1 MAARILILSVLRTLV
16 ALVLIGFLSAC
27 VTGTRTSGTLFPIE
41 RTNEVQVG
49 MTQQD
54 LIDILGAPYVKES
67 YIGGTKLIWSYS
79 TTTKDHTFVVT
90 IVDNLVASRSEYIY
104 YH

>member
-1 MAARILILSVLRTLV
+1 MAARILA
-16 ALVLIGFLSAC
+16 ALVLSGLLVAC
-27 VTGTRTSGTLFPIE
+27 ATTETHTSGTFFPVE
-41 RTNEVQVG
+41 RTSEVEVG
-49 MTQQD
+49 MTQQQ
-54 LIDILGAPYVKES
+54 LIDLLGVPYVEEP

-79 TTTKDHTFVVT
+79 TVIKDHTFVVT